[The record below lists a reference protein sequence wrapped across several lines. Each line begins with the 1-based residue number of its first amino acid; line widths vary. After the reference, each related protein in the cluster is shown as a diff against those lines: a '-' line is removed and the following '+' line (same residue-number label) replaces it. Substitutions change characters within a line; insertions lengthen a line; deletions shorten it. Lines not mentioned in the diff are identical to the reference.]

1 MTKEQIKKFETAY
14 NIMESLYY
22 ELWDKTG
29 TPEFSEI
36 AREYYKI
43 NEVMNKLFDVKTTC
57 IYFKED

>member
-43 NEVMNKLFDVKTTC
+43 NEVMNKLFDVKNDLHL
-57 IYFKED
+57 F